1 MAKLTI
7 ESISIENLGPF
18 REKQTFELSV
28 HSERPVILI
37 KALNGSGKTT
47 LLNAL
52 QIGLY
57 GYKTINPVRRSDYEQ
72 FIASLHRKDATGIA
86 RVEMKLLVEIGSDQ
100 KTLDIRREWIDK
112 ESGYR
117 ERFRVYESGVELLNL
132 ADDWDDF
139 INGILPVELVHL
151 FLFDGEKIEAL
162 ANPERLPA
170 LLKRATEVF
179 LGLEGIDALNTDLK
193 AVERRAGSAKALRE
207 NTSEAQSQ
215 VDEYGN
221 QLAEVEQRI
230 SLLSQQKANAQS
242 QLDSAQRKLD
252 EFTISAQ
259 QSGLTAYEQA
269 ASLKA
274 KVELRKERQQQ
285 AQAAVVEALEN
296 PYLPLAWLG
305 DLWDQ
310 YKDQWQK
317 AQKTRHSHLLK
328 EEFNKRDQRILDV
341 IAQKTEPSVRSLIA
355 SVLND
360 DLAKLQTDGEDT
372 PALLE
377 GGNPLEIEPRI
388 DSAKAQLNQ
397 ARQELHTAQADLEKA
412 QKQVD
417 QIPAEEQLSDI
428 LKKMQE
434 FTQNV
439 SDAEKELRNLEKEL
453 DEARSY
459 HEHVESRLNA
469 ALQRMRSEFKENTVQ
484 LKALEASDRAKRT
497 LAIFRKRLLAS
508 KAQWL
513 SDMITKEF
521 KQLLRKRNLIS
532 RVRVEPES
540 YAVSIEDASGH
551 NLPME
556 RLSAGE
562 RQILAISV
570 LSALIRE
577 RKGRFPV
584 VVDTPLAR
592 LDRKH
597 RESLIHNFF
606 AKISH
611 QVLVL
616 STDEEV
622 EGNAYRAMS
631 RHLNR
636 EFSLNFDETERR
648 SIAKVE
654 VAQLSLESVV

>member
-18 REKQTFELSV
+18 REQQTFDLSV
-28 HSERPVILI
+28 HPERPVILI

-52 QIGLY
+52 QVGLY
-57 GYKTINPVRRSDYEQ
+57 GYKAINPARRSDYEQ
-72 FIASLHRKDATGIA
+72 FIASLQRTDATGIA
-86 RVEMKLLVEIGSDQ
+86 RIEMKLVVEIGSDR
-100 KTLDIRREWIDK
+100 KDLDIRREWIEKD
-112 ESGYR
+112 SVYR
-117 ERFRVYESGVELLNL
+117 ERFRVFESGVELLGV
-132 ADDWDDF
+132 ADEWDDF

-162 ANPERLPA
+162 ANPDRLPA

-193 AVERRAGSAKALRE
+193 AVERRAGSAKVLRE
-207 NTSEAQSQ
+207 STSEAQSQ

-221 QLAEVEQRI
+221 QITELEQRI
-230 SLLSQQKANAQS
+230 SLISQQKANAQS

-252 EFTISAQ
+252 EYTVSAQ
-259 QSGLTAYEQA
+259 QSGLKAYEQA

-274 KVELRKERQQQ
+274 KVEYCKERQNH
-285 AQAAVVEALEN
+285 AQAAIVEALEN

-305 DLWDQ
+305 GLWLK

-317 AQKTRHSHLLK
+317 AQRTRHSHLLK
-328 EEFNKRDQRILDV
+328 EEFSKRDERIVNAITD
-341 IAQKTEPSVRSLIA
+341 PSVRSIVE
-355 SVLND
+355 SVLNE
-360 DLAKLQTDGEDT
+360 DLARLQTDDRNS

-388 DSAKAQLNQ
+388 DSAKVQLNL
-397 ARQELHTAQADLEKA
+397 ARKELDTAQTDLEKA

-417 QIPAEEQLSDI
+417 QIPAEEQISDI
-428 LKKMQE
+428 LRKMQE
-434 FTQNV
+434 LAQKV
-439 SDAEKELRNLEKEL
+439 SDAEKELRNIEKEL

-459 HEHVESRLNA
+459 HEHIESRLNA
-469 ALQRMRSEFKENTVQ
+469 ALLRMRSEFKENTFQ
-484 LKALEASDRAKRT
+484 LKAFEASDRAKRA
-497 LAIFRKRLLAS
+497 LALFRERLLAS

-540 YAVSIEDASGH
+540 YAVSIEDANGH

-592 LDRKH
+592 LDREH

-622 EGNAYRAMS
+622 EGSAYRAVS

-636 EFSLNFDETERR
+636 EFSLTFEENERR
-648 SIAKVE
+648 SIAKNEAV
-654 VAQLSLESVV
+654 QLNLESAV

>member
-7 ESISIENLGPF
+7 ESISIQNLGPF
-18 REKQTFELSV
+18 REQQTFDLSV
-28 HSERPVILI
+28 HSERPVLLI

-52 QIGLY
+52 QVGLY
-57 GYKTINPVRRSDYEQ
+57 GYKAINPARRSDYEQ
-72 FIASLHRKDATGIA
+72 FIASLQRTDATGIA
-86 RVEMKLLVEIGSDQ
+86 RIEMKLVVEIGSDR
-100 KTLDIRREWIDK
+100 KDLDIRREWIQKD
-112 ESGYR
+112 SGYR
-117 ERFRVYESGVELLNL
+117 ERFRVFESGVELLGV
-132 ADDWDDF
+132 ADEWDDF

-162 ANPERLPA
+162 ANPDRLPA

-193 AVERRAGSAKALRE
+193 AVERRAGSAKTLRE
-207 NTSEAQSQ
+207 STSEAQSQ

-221 QLAEVEQRI
+221 QLTELEQRI

-242 QLDSAQRKLD
+242 RLDCAQRKLD
-252 EFTISAQ
+252 EYTVSAQ
-259 QSGLTAYEQA
+259 QSGLKAYEQA

-274 KVELRKERQQQ
+274 KVEFCKERQKH
-285 AQAAVVEALEN
+285 AQAAVVEALED

-305 DLWDQ
+305 DLWVK

-328 EEFNKRDQRILDV
+328 EEFSKRDERVLNAITD
-341 IAQKTEPSVRSLIA
+341 PSVRSIVE
-355 SVLND
+355 SVLNE
-360 DLAKLQTDGEDT
+360 DLARLLTDHENS

-388 DSAKAQLNQ
+388 DSAKDQLNL
-397 ARQELHTAQADLEKA
+397 ARQELDTAQADLEKA

-417 QIPAEEQLSDI
+417 QIPAEEQISDI
-428 LKKMQE
+428 LRKMQE
-434 FTQNV
+434 LAQKV
-439 SDAEKELRNLEKEL
+439 SDAEKELRNIEKEL

-459 HEHVESRLNA
+459 HEHIESRLNA
-469 ALQRMRSEFKENTVQ
+469 ALLRMRSEFKENTFQ

-497 LAIFRKRLLAS
+497 LGIFRERVLAS

-540 YAVSIEDASGH
+540 YAVSIEDANGH

-592 LDRKH
+592 LDREH

-622 EGNAYRAMS
+622 EGNAYRAVS
-631 RHLNR
+631 SHLNR
-636 EFSLNFDETERR
+636 EFSLTFDEAERR
-648 SIAKVE
+648 SIATVE
-654 VAQLSLESVV
+654 PAQLNLESIV

>member
-7 ESISIENLGPF
+7 ESISIQNLGPF
-18 REKQTFELSV
+18 REQQTFDLSV

-52 QIGLY
+52 QVGLY
-57 GYKTINPVRRSDYEQ
+57 GYKAINPARRSDYEQ
-72 FIASLHRKDATGIA
+72 FIASLQRTDATGIA
-86 RVEMKLLVEIGSDQ
+86 RIEMKLVVEIGSDR
-100 KTLDIRREWIDK
+100 KDLNIRREWIQKD
-112 ESGYR
+112 SGYR
-117 ERFRVYESGVELLNL
+117 ERFRVFESGVELLGV
-132 ADDWDDF
+132 ADEWDDF

-162 ANPERLPA
+162 ANPDRLPA

-193 AVERRAGSAKALRE
+193 AVERRAGSAKTLRE
-207 NTSEAQSQ
+207 STSEAQSQ

-221 QLAEVEQRI
+221 QLTELEQRI

-252 EFTISAQ
+252 EYTVSAQ
-259 QSGLTAYEQA
+259 QSGLNAYEQA

-274 KVELRKERQQQ
+274 NVEFCKERKKH

-305 DLWDQ
+305 DLWVK

-328 EEFNKRDQRILDV
+328 EEFSKRDERVVNAITD
-341 IAQKTEPSVRSLIA
+341 PSVRSIVE
-355 SVLND
+355 SVLSE
-360 DLAKLQTDGEDT
+360 DLARLQTDDENS
-372 PALLE
+372 PPLLE
-377 GGNPLEIEPRI
+377 GGNPLEIEPLI
-388 DSAKAQLNQ
+388 DSAKVQLNL
-397 ARQELHTAQADLEKA
+397 ARQELDTAQTDLEKA

-417 QIPAEEQLSDI
+417 QIPAEEQISDI
-428 LKKMQE
+428 LRKMQE
-434 FTQNV
+434 LAQKV
-439 SDAEKELRNLEKEL
+439 SDAEKELRNIEKEL
-453 DEARSY
+453 DEAWSY
-459 HEHVESRLNA
+459 HEHIESRLNT
-469 ALQRMRSEFKENTVQ
+469 ALQRMRSELKENTFQ

-497 LAIFRKRLLAS
+497 LAIFRERLLAS

-540 YAVSIEDASGH
+540 YAVTIEDASGH
-551 NLPME
+551 DLPME

-611 QVLVL
+611 QVMVL

-622 EGNAYRAMS
+622 EGSAYRAMS

-636 EFSLNFDETERR
+636 EYSLIFDETERR
-648 SIAKVE
+648 SIAKNN
-654 VAQLSLESVV
+654 VAQLDLEHVV

>member
-18 REKQTFELSV
+18 REQQTFDLSV
-28 HSERPVILI
+28 HPERPVILI

-52 QIGLY
+52 QVGLY
-57 GYKTINPVRRSDYEQ
+57 GYKAINPTRRSDYEQ
-72 FIASLHRKDATGIA
+72 FIASLQRTDATGIA
-86 RVEMKLLVEIGSDQ
+86 RIEMKLVVEIGSDR
-100 KTLDIRREWIDK
+100 KDLHIRREWIDK
-112 ESGYR
+112 DSGYR
-117 ERFRVYESGVELLNL
+117 ERFRVFESGVELLGV
-132 ADDWDDF
+132 ADEWDDF

-162 ANPERLPA
+162 ANPDRLPA

-193 AVERRAGSAKALRE
+193 AVERRAGSAKTLRE
-207 NTSEAQSQ
+207 STSEAKNQ

-221 QLAEVEQRI
+221 QLTELEQRI

-252 EFTISAQ
+252 EYTVSAR
-259 QSGLTAYEQA
+259 QSGLKAYEQA

-274 KVELRKERQQQ
+274 KVEYCRERQKH

-305 DLWDQ
+305 DLWVK
-310 YKDQWQK
+310 YKDQWK
-317 AQKTRHSHLLK
+317 ETQKTRHSHLLK
-328 EEFNKRDQRILDV
+328 EEFSKRDKRVLDA
-341 IAQKTEPSVRSLIA
+341 IPDPSVRSIVE
-355 SVLND
+355 SVLNE
-360 DLAKLQTDGEDT
+360 DLARLQTNGENL

-388 DSAKAQLNQ
+388 DSAKIQLNQ
-397 ARQELHTAQADLEKA
+397 ARQELYTAQTDLEKVE
-412 QKQVD
+412 KQVD
-417 QIPAEEQLSDI
+417 QIPAEEQISDI
-428 LKKMQE
+428 LRKMQE
-434 FTQNV
+434 LAQKV
-439 SDAEKELRNLEKEL
+439 SDAEKELRNIEKEL

-459 HEHVESRLNA
+459 HEHIESRLNT
-469 ALQRMRSEFKENTVQ
+469 ALQRMRSELKENTFQ

-508 KAQWL
+508 KAEWL

-521 KQLLRKRNLIS
+521 KQLLRKRNMIS

-540 YAVSIEDASGH
+540 YAASLEDTNGH

-592 LDRKH
+592 LDRQH
-597 RESLIHNFF
+597 RKSLIHNFF

-622 EGNAYRAMS
+622 EGNVYKTMS
-631 RHLNR
+631 GHLNR
-636 EFSLNFDETERR
+636 EFSLDFEEEERR
-648 SIAKVE
+648 SLVRTKAI
-654 VAQLSLESVV
+654 QLNLEEIV

>member
-1 MAKLTI
+1 VAKLTI
-7 ESISIENLGPF
+7 ESISIQNLGPF
-18 REKQTFELSV
+18 REQQTFDLSV

-52 QIGLY
+52 QVGLY
-57 GYKTINPVRRSDYEQ
+57 GYKAINPARRSDYEQ
-72 FIASLHRKDATGIA
+72 FIASLQRTDATGIA
-86 RVEMKLLVEIGSDQ
+86 RIEMKLVVEIGSDR
-100 KTLDIRREWIDK
+100 KDLNIRREWIQKD
-112 ESGYR
+112 SGYR
-117 ERFRVYESGVELLNL
+117 ERFRVFESGVELLGV
-132 ADDWDDF
+132 ADEWDDF

-162 ANPERLPA
+162 ANPNRLPA

-193 AVERRAGSAKALRE
+193 AVERRAGSAKTLRE
-207 NTSEAQSQ
+207 STSEAQSQ

-221 QLAEVEQRI
+221 QLTELEQRI

-252 EFTISAQ
+252 EYTVSAQ
-259 QSGLTAYEQA
+259 QSGLNAYEQA

-274 KVELRKERQQQ
+274 NVEFCKERKKH

-305 DLWDQ
+305 DLWVK

-328 EEFNKRDQRILDV
+328 EEFSKRDERVVNAITD
-341 IAQKTEPSVRSLIA
+341 PSVRSIVE
-355 SVLND
+355 SVLSE
-360 DLAKLQTDGEDT
+360 DLARLQTDDENS
-372 PALLE
+372 PPLLE
-377 GGNPLEIEPRI
+377 GGNPLEIEPLI
-388 DSAKAQLNQ
+388 DSAKVQLNL
-397 ARQELHTAQADLEKA
+397 ARQELDTAQTDLEKA

-417 QIPAEEQLSDI
+417 QIPAEEQISDI
-428 LKKMQE
+428 LRKMQE
-434 FTQNV
+434 LAQKV
-439 SDAEKELRNLEKEL
+439 SDAEKELRNIEKEL
-453 DEARSY
+453 DEAWSY
-459 HEHVESRLNA
+459 HEHIESRLNT
-469 ALQRMRSEFKENTVQ
+469 ALQRMRSELKENTFQ

-497 LAIFRKRLLAS
+497 LAIFRERLLAS

-540 YAVSIEDASGH
+540 YAVTIEDASGH
-551 NLPME
+551 DLPME

-611 QVLVL
+611 QVMVL

-622 EGNAYRAMS
+622 EGSAYRAMS

-636 EFSLNFDETERR
+636 EYSLIFDETERR
-648 SIAKVE
+648 SIAKNN
-654 VAQLSLESVV
+654 VAQLDLEHVV

>member
-7 ESISIENLGPF
+7 ESISIQNLGPF
-18 REKQTFELSV
+18 REQQTFDLSV

-52 QIGLY
+52 QVGLY
-57 GYKTINPVRRSDYEQ
+57 GYKAINPARRSDYEQ
-72 FIASLHRKDATGIA
+72 FIASLQRTDATGIA
-86 RVEMKLLVEIGSDQ
+86 RIEMKLVVEIGSDR
-100 KTLDIRREWIDK
+100 KDLNIRREWIQKD
-112 ESGYR
+112 SGYR
-117 ERFRVYESGVELLNL
+117 ERFRVFESGVELLGV
-132 ADDWDDF
+132 ADEWDDF

-162 ANPERLPA
+162 ANPNRLPA

-193 AVERRAGSAKALRE
+193 AVERRAGSAKTLRE
-207 NTSEAQSQ
+207 STSEAQSQ

-221 QLAEVEQRI
+221 QLTELEQRI

-252 EFTISAQ
+252 EYTVSAQ
-259 QSGLTAYEQA
+259 QSGLNAYEQA

-274 KVELRKERQQQ
+274 NVEFCKERKKH

-305 DLWDQ
+305 DLWVK

-328 EEFNKRDQRILDV
+328 EEFSKRDERVVNAITD
-341 IAQKTEPSVRSLIA
+341 PSVRSIVE
-355 SVLND
+355 SVLSE
-360 DLAKLQTDGEDT
+360 DLARLQTDDENS
-372 PALLE
+372 PPLLE
-377 GGNPLEIEPRI
+377 GGNPLEIEPLI
-388 DSAKAQLNQ
+388 DSAKVQLNL
-397 ARQELHTAQADLEKA
+397 ARQELDTAQTDLEKA

-417 QIPAEEQLSDI
+417 QIPAEEQISDI
-428 LKKMQE
+428 LRKMQE
-434 FTQNV
+434 LAQKV
-439 SDAEKELRNLEKEL
+439 SDAEKELRNIEKEL
-453 DEARSY
+453 DEAWSY
-459 HEHVESRLNA
+459 HEHIESRLNT
-469 ALQRMRSEFKENTVQ
+469 ALQRMRSELKENTFQ

-497 LAIFRKRLLAS
+497 LAIFRERLLAS

-540 YAVSIEDASGH
+540 YAVTIEDASGH
-551 NLPME
+551 DLPME

-611 QVLVL
+611 QVMVL

-622 EGNAYRAMS
+622 EGSAYRAMS

-636 EFSLNFDETERR
+636 EYSLIFDETERR
-648 SIAKVE
+648 SIAKNN
-654 VAQLSLESVV
+654 VAQLDLEHVV

>member
-18 REKQTFELSV
+18 REQQTFDLSV
-28 HSERPVILI
+28 HPERPVILI

-52 QIGLY
+52 QVGLY
-57 GYKTINPVRRSDYEQ
+57 GYKAINPARRSDYEQ
-72 FIASLHRKDATGIA
+72 FIASLQRTDATGIA
-86 RVEMKLLVEIGSDQ
+86 RIEMKLVVEIGSDR
-100 KTLDIRREWIDK
+100 KDLDIRREWIEKD
-112 ESGYR
+112 SGYR
-117 ERFRVYESGVELLNL
+117 ERFRVFESGVELLGV
-132 ADDWDDF
+132 ADEWDDF

-162 ANPERLPA
+162 ANPDRLPA

-193 AVERRAGSAKALRE
+193 AVERRAGSAKTLRE
-207 NTSEAQSQ
+207 STSEAQSQ

-221 QLAEVEQRI
+221 QLTELEQRI

-252 EFTISAQ
+252 EYTVSAQ
-259 QSGLTAYEQA
+259 QSGLKAYEQA

-274 KVELRKERQQQ
+274 KVEFCKERQKH

-305 DLWDQ
+305 DLWVK

-328 EEFNKRDQRILDV
+328 EEFSKRDERVVNAITD
-341 IAQKTEPSVRSLIA
+341 PSVRSIVE
-355 SVLND
+355 SVLNE
-360 DLAKLQTDGEDT
+360 DLARLQTDDGNS

-388 DSAKAQLNQ
+388 DSAKVQLNL
-397 ARQELHTAQADLEKA
+397 ARQELDTAQADLEKA

-417 QIPAEEQLSDI
+417 QIPAEEQISDI
-428 LKKMQE
+428 LRKMQE
-434 FTQNV
+434 LAQKV
-439 SDAEKELRNLEKEL
+439 SDAEKELRNIEKEL

-459 HEHVESRLNA
+459 HEHIESRLNA
-469 ALQRMRSEFKENTVQ
+469 ALLRMRSEFKENTFQ

-497 LAIFRKRLLAS
+497 LEIFRERLLAS

-513 SDMITKEF
+513 SDMITQEF

-540 YAVSIEDASGH
+540 YAVSIEDANGH

-562 RQILAISV
+562 RQMLAISV

-592 LDRKH
+592 LDRQH

-622 EGNAYRAMS
+622 EGNAYRAVS
-631 RHLNR
+631 SHLNR
-636 EFSLNFDETERR
+636 EFSLAFDEAERR
-648 SIAKVE
+648 SVATVE
-654 VAQLSLESVV
+654 PAQLNLESVV

>member
-18 REKQTFELSV
+18 REQQTFDLSV
-28 HSERPVILI
+28 HPERPVILI

-52 QIGLY
+52 QVGLY
-57 GYKTINPVRRSDYEQ
+57 GYKAINPARRADYER
-72 FIASLHRKDATGIA
+72 FIASLQRTDATGIA
-86 RVEMKLLVEIGSDQ
+86 RVEMKLVVEIGSDR
-100 KTLDIRREWIDK
+100 KDLHIRREWIGKD
-112 ESGYR
+112 SGYR
-117 ERFRVYESGVELLNL
+117 ERFRVFESGVELLGV
-132 ADDWDDF
+132 ADEWDDF

-151 FLFDGEKIEAL
+151 FLFDGEKIESL
-162 ANPERLPA
+162 ANPDRLPA

-193 AVERRAGSAKALRE
+193 AVERRAGSAKTLRE
-207 NTSEAQSQ
+207 STSEAQSQ
-215 VDEYGN
+215 VDEYDK
-221 QLAEVEQRI
+221 QLTELEQRI

-252 EFTISAQ
+252 EYTVSAQ
-259 QSGLTAYEQA
+259 QSGLKAYEQA

-274 KVELRKERQQQ
+274 KVEFCKERQKQ
-285 AQAAVVEALEN
+285 AQTAVVEALEN

-305 DLWDQ
+305 DLWVR

-317 AQKTRHSHLLK
+317 VQKARHSHLLK
-328 EEFNKRDQRILDV
+328 KEFSKRDKRVVNAITD
-341 IAQKTEPSVRSLIA
+341 PSVRSIVE
-355 SVLND
+355 SVLNEDRARLLTD
-360 DLAKLQTDGEDT
+360 DENS

-388 DSAKAQLNQ
+388 DSAKDQLNL
-397 ARQELHTAQADLEKA
+397 ARQELDTAQADLEKA

-417 QIPAEEQLSDI
+417 QIPAEEQISDI
-428 LKKMQE
+428 LRKMQGL
-434 FTQNV
+434 TQKV
-439 SDAEKELRNLEKEL
+439 SEAEKELLKIEEEL
-453 DEARSY
+453 DKARSY
-459 HEHVESRLNA
+459 HEHIESRLNA
-469 ALQRMRSEFKENTVQ
+469 ALLRMRSEFKENTFQ

-497 LAIFRKRLLAS
+497 LAMFRERLLAS
-508 KAQWL
+508 KAEWL
-513 SDMITKEF
+513 SEMITQEF

-540 YAVSIEDASGH
+540 YAVSIEDAHGH
-551 NLPME
+551 KLPME

-592 LDRKH
+592 LDREH

-622 EGNAYRAMS
+622 EGNAYRAVS

-636 EFSLNFDETERR
+636 EFSLTFEENGRR
-648 SIAKVE
+648 SIAKNEAV
-654 VAQLSLESVV
+654 QLDLESAV

>member
-7 ESISIENLGPF
+7 ESISIQNLGPF
-18 REKQTFELSV
+18 REQQTFDLSV

-52 QIGLY
+52 QVGLY
-57 GYKTINPVRRSDYEQ
+57 GYKAINPARRSDYEQ
-72 FIASLHRKDATGIA
+72 FIASLQRTDATGIA
-86 RVEMKLLVEIGSDQ
+86 RIEMKLVVEIGSDR
-100 KTLDIRREWIDK
+100 KDLNIRREWIQKD
-112 ESGYR
+112 SGYR
-117 ERFRVYESGVELLNL
+117 ERFRVFESGVELLGV
-132 ADDWDDF
+132 ADEWDDF

-162 ANPERLPA
+162 ANPDRLPA

-193 AVERRAGSAKALRE
+193 AVERRAGSAKTLRE
-207 NTSEAQSQ
+207 STSEAQSQ

-221 QLAEVEQRI
+221 QLTELEQRI

-252 EFTISAQ
+252 EYTVSAQ
-259 QSGLTAYEQA
+259 QSGLKAYEQA

-274 KVELRKERQQQ
+274 KVEFCMERQKH

-305 DLWDQ
+305 DLWVK

-328 EEFNKRDQRILDV
+328 EEFSKRDERVVNAITD
-341 IAQKTEPSVRSLIA
+341 PSVRSIVE
-355 SVLND
+355 SVLNE
-360 DLAKLQTDGEDT
+360 DLARLQTDEGNS

-388 DSAKAQLNQ
+388 DSARVQLNL
-397 ARQELHTAQADLEKA
+397 ARQELDTAQADLEKA

-417 QIPAEEQLSDI
+417 QIPAEEQISDI
-428 LKKMQE
+428 LRKMQE
-434 FTQNV
+434 LAQKV
-439 SDAEKELRNLEKEL
+439 SDAEKELRNIEKEL
-453 DEARSY
+453 DEARSH
-459 HEHVESRLNA
+459 HEHIESRLNA
-469 ALQRMRSEFKENTVQ
+469 ALLRMRSEFKENTFQ

-497 LAIFRKRLLAS
+497 LAIFRERLLAS

-513 SDMITKEF
+513 SDMITQEF

-540 YAVSIEDASGH
+540 YAVSIEDANGH

-622 EGNAYRAMS
+622 EGNAYKAMS

-636 EFSLNFDETERR
+636 EFSLNFDEVERR
-648 SIAKVE
+648 SSAKIE
-654 VAQLSLESVV
+654 PAQLSLESAL

>member
-18 REKQTFELSV
+18 REQQTFDLSV
-28 HSERPVILI
+28 HPERPVILI

-52 QIGLY
+52 QVGLY
-57 GYKTINPVRRSDYEQ
+57 GYKAINPARRADYEQ
-72 FIASLHRKDATGIA
+72 FIASLQRTDATGIA
-86 RVEMKLLVEIGSDQ
+86 RIEMKLVVEIGSDR
-100 KTLDIRREWIDK
+100 KDLDIRREWIQKD
-112 ESGYR
+112 SGYR
-117 ERFRVYESGVELLNL
+117 ERFRVFESGVELLGV
-132 ADDWDDF
+132 ADEWDDF

-162 ANPERLPA
+162 ANPDRLPA

-193 AVERRAGSAKALRE
+193 AVERRAGSAKTLRE
-207 NTSEAQSQ
+207 STSEAQSQ
-215 VDEYGN
+215 VDEYSI
-221 QLAEVEQRI
+221 QLTELEQRI

-252 EFTISAQ
+252 EYTVSAQ
-259 QSGLTAYEQA
+259 QSGLKAYEEA

-274 KVELRKERQQQ
+274 KVEFCKERQKH

-305 DLWDQ
+305 DLWVK

-328 EEFNKRDQRILDV
+328 EEFSKRDERVVNAITD
-341 IAQKTEPSVRSLIA
+341 PSVRSIVE
-355 SVLND
+355 SVLNE
-360 DLAKLQTDGEDT
+360 DLARLQTDDGNS

-388 DSAKAQLNQ
+388 DSAKVQLNL
-397 ARQELHTAQADLEKA
+397 ARQELDTAKADLEKA

-417 QIPAEEQLSDI
+417 QIPAEEQISDI
-428 LKKMQE
+428 LRRMQE
-434 FTQNV
+434 LTQRV
-439 SDAEKELRNLEKEL
+439 SDAEKELRHIEKEL

-459 HEHVESRLNA
+459 HDHIENRLNA
-469 ALQRMRSEFKENTVQ
+469 ALLRMRSEFKENTFQ

-497 LAIFRKRLLAS
+497 LSIFRERLLAS

-513 SDMITKEF
+513 SDMITQEF

-540 YAVSIEDASGH
+540 YAVTIEDASGH

-611 QVLVL
+611 QVMVL

-622 EGNAYRAMS
+622 EGNAYRAVS
-631 RHLNR
+631 CHLNR
-636 EFSLNFDETERR
+636 EFSLVFDEAERR
-648 SIAKVE
+648 SIATIE
-654 VAQLSLESVV
+654 PAQLNLESVI